1 MSFAFKT
8 LALAAFLAPVA
19 YGKNDWSKPCTSGAC
34 SYESGDGVNK
44 AYSAMTIVSSCP
56 RITASPLTLP
66 PRVAG
71 KHPLATLRPPPA
83 GILWA
88 VTQTGPKVSHF
99 RVTTSTVT
107 QFLPPFM

>member
-44 AYSAMTIVSSCP
+44 AYSAMTIVGAAPESLHLLSFYLPEWRGNIHWRRYAP
-56 RITASPLTLP
+56 R
-66 PRVAG
+66 RVEYYG
-71 KHPLATLRPPPA
+71 L
-83 GILWA
+83 
-88 VTQTGPKVSHF
+88 
-99 RVTTSTVT
+99 
-107 QFLPPFM
+107 